1 MDRRKDVTMI
11 PKFRAWCVNA
21 KEMKKVV
28 IIDMTSDVITCEIE
42 VNSECT
48 YGPLFITGKDPDVVL
63 MQSTGLKDFN
73 GVEIYEGDILL
84 SKASEN
90 QEDWK
95 KWQVHYADGRF
106 LIDYKQIPKD
116 KRKRKNLEIEDL
128 CEDNVWLYG
137 LEVIG
142 NIYENPELM

>member
-1 MDRRKDVTMI
+1 MI
-11 PKFRAWCVNA
+11 PKFRAWD
-21 KEMKKVV
+21 KILKKMNDVTA
-28 IIDMTSDVITCEIE
+28 IDFSTKPFRVFYSA
-42 VNSECT
+42 
-48 YGPLFITGKDPDVVL
+48 YGEDNYFNQDAIL
-63 MQSTGLKDFN
+63 MQSTGLKDKN

-84 SKASEN
+84 SAASEN

-106 LIDYKQIPKD
+106 LVDYKQTPKD

-142 NIYENPELM
+142 NIYETPELRRNLNDSKEM

>member
-1 MDRRKDVTMI
+1 MI
-11 PKFRAWCVNA
+11 PKFRAWD
-21 KEMKKVV
+21 KISKKMNDVTA
-28 IIDMTSDVITCEIE
+28 IDFSTKPFRVFYSA
-42 VNSECT
+42 
-48 YGPLFITGKDPDVVL
+48 YGEDNYFNQDAIL
-63 MQSTGLKDFN
+63 MQSTGLKDKN

-84 SKASEN
+84 STASEN

-106 LIDYKQIPKD
+106 LVDYKQTPKD

-128 CEDNVWLYG
+128 CEDNIWLYG

-142 NIYENPELM
+142 NIYETPELRRNLNDSKEL